1 MAYTIV
7 IFQLICYICLV
18 KMQLNDVIKS
28 ISWYRYQAL
37 VVLLIQTDITKNS
50 IDANIGIGIGPSLAI
65 AIFIY
70 LIQ

>member
-1 MAYTIV
+1 
-7 IFQLICYICLV
+7 
-18 KMQLNDVIKS
+18 MQLNDVIKS

-50 IDANIGIGIGPSLAI
+50 IDANIGIDIGPSLAI

-70 LIQ
+70 IPHSVDLSNG